1 MIESDGDCF
10 LARIKY
16 SIASGDIPIV
26 NVRIKTFREPGVP
39 MNPVVVSAGDVVYAG
54 AKTGKEVGVLVP
66 DVRVIYNEQS

>member
-39 MNPVVVSAGDVVYAG
+39 MSPVVVTAGDVVYAG
-54 AKTGKEVGVLVP
+54 TKTGKEVGVLVP
-66 DVRVIYNEQS
+66 DVRVIYN